1 MQTKTKAAIQ
11 LLALVGIAVVVV
23 TLRWSWPEQNEFR
36 GKLRYPV
43 LHIGGE
49 GSDAILDTGTKAFDL
64 LFQSRADWRPR
75 LEELADKRIVVIGR
89 SRVVHGIER
98 LRYDAIEVIQLT
110 GE

>member
-64 LFQSRADWRPR
+64 LFKAEP
-75 LEELADKRIVVIGR
+75 IGGPGWKNWLI
-89 SRVVHGIER
+89 SGSWLSVAPESCMG
-98 LRYDAIEVIQLT
+98 LNDCDTTQ
-110 GE
+110 